1 MTNFKLSTLACAA
14 ISSALITS
22 SPAHAHALP
31 SCDDSG
37 VLAKVSHQLFI
48 GEKNVVQ
55 SGDPITQLTKT
66 RQTKPR
72 ENGPRTIAQRYC
84 RAKGYTE
91 HGRKKT
97 VYYVIEQHTGFASFS
112 YGVEACISGRD
123 PWKIHG
129 AYCRSVR

>member
-1 MTNFKLSTLACAA
+1 MTKSKLPALACATLFGA
-14 ISSALITS
+14 LALSSNAQ
-22 SPAHAHALP
+22 AHALP
-31 SCDDSG
+31 SCDDAG
-37 VLAKVSHQLFI
+37 VLAKVSRQLLI

-55 SGDPITQLTKT
+55 SGDPIKQLTRT
-66 RQTKPR
+66 RQTKLR
-72 ENGPRTIAQRYC
+72 ENGPRSIAQRYC

-91 HGRKKT
+91 RGRRKT
-97 VYYVIEQHTGFASFS
+97 VYYVIEQHTGFASFR